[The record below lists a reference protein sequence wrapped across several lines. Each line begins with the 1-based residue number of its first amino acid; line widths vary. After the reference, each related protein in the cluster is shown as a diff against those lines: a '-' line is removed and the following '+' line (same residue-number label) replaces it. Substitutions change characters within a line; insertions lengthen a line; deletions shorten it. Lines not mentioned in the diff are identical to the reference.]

1 LPDAPLLFRAYS
13 EDVIFDKKEFPMDT
27 QTLTNPVL
35 NCSLVIALQPT
46 DFSRSTPVQACS
58 RDYGF
63 DFDEEEIGRE
73 LLAPLPACLA
83 SGAIPEM
90 EADEFE
96 QVFQCFLS

>member
-1 LPDAPLLFRAYS
+1 
-13 EDVIFDKKEFPMDT
+13 MNT
-27 QTLTNPVL
+27 QTLTNFTL
-35 NCSLVIALQPT
+35 NCNLVIASLPI
-46 DFSRSTPVQACS
+46 DFPKARPIQACS

-73 LLAPLPACLA
+73 LLAPLPARLS
-83 SGAIPEM
+83 SGAILEI